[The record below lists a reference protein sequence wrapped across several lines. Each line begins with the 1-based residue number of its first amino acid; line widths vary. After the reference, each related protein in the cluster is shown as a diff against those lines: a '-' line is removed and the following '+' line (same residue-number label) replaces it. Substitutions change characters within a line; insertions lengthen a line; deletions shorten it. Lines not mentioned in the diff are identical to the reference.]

1 MSWVESNSSIVRNF
15 IGIRNQFVNF
25 CPNLFP
31 TVNIQFP
38 IHMEDLI
45 THSLTES
52 DADDLVS
59 IPFAEEVCRVVFSMS
74 NGKSPSP
81 EGMSPIFFEILLEH
95 Y

>member
-1 MSWVESNSSIVRNF
+1 
-15 IGIRNQFVNF
+15 
-25 CPNLFP
+25 
-31 TVNIQFP
+31 
-38 IHMEDLI
+38 MEDLI

-52 DADDLVS
+52 DADDLIS